1 MRADKDK
8 DNKSP
13 VGLEPTTSRLE
24 VSRAI
29 QLRHEDSEPFSAMLR
44 AAGFDPKT
52 LFLGLRA

>member
-8 DNKSP
+8 DKDIKSP

-44 AAGFDPKT
+44 AAG
-52 LFLGLRA
+52 LILRHYSWI